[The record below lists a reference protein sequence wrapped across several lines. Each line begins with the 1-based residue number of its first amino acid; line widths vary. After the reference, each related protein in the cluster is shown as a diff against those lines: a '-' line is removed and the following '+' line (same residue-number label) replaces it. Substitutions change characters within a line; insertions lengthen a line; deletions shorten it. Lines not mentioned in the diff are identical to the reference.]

1 MDEKK
6 LNDNE
11 KTMVFNPI
19 KEKNKKETPISEEKN
34 VDFIEE
40 LVDEDYDEDEYE
52 DDDYEDDEISNRTK
66 IILIVATALATIIFV
81 AVCVWG
87 ISTLVNKR
95 KEKPEIPE
103 KEDIVVEEP
112 EKIEEAPVEEPVEEK
127 ENIVYNIAFLPG
139 SVEQEGDSYTIRAK
153 LYNKSMVSEGEKR
166 IVLNDSTEIVEDGE
180 ELSLVSF
187 ISIIESI
194 EDEEIIFK
202 GKISEKTREVINIS
216 YRSEILEVLQESEP
230 EPEIEEN
237 TGEEITE
244 EDIPLEEAE
253 NSPTEENKGE
263 AIE

>member
-19 KEKNKKETPISEEKN
+19 KEKNQKENPISEEKN
-34 VDFIEE
+34 VDFVEE
-40 LVDEDYDEDEYE
+40 LVNEDYDEDEYE
-52 DDDYEDDEISNRTK
+52 EDEISSRTK

-87 ISTLVNKR
+87 ISTLFNKR
-95 KEKPEIPE
+95 EEKPEIPE
-103 KEDIVVEEP
+103 KENIVVEEP
-112 EKIEEAPVEEPVEEK
+112 EKIEETPVEEPAEEE
-127 ENIVYNIAFLPG
+127 ENILYNIAFLPG
-139 SVEQEGDSYTIRAK
+139 SVEQEGDSYTVRAK

-244 EDIPLEEAE
+244 EDIPLEETE